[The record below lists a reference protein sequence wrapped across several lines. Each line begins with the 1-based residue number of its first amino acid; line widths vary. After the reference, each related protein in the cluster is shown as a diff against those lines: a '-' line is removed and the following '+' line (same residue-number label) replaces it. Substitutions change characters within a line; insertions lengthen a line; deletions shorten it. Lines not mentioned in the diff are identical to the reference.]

1 MRRGLALV
9 AGAWLALLAATGL
22 AQAPAPAELDV
33 FIRAPSSLGI
43 PTGGNARHERLAAL
57 GIPAQRD
64 TLRGLLGPVAESC
77 PSLSGAYFAGLDA
90 DGAAHWDV
98 RCGNRTAWRI
108 SLPADPAATPG
119 VTPCPVQTELCFL
132 PAPRVAGDLGTLRNA
147 RCAAAC
153 ELRAGADR
161 QRCLASCLRGTE
173 GIAALGGP
181 DSDRHIAIF
190 VVDRPLMTEAFL
202 AGARTAGIALEG
214 ARRACEAMAEGRP
227 CRIAVSTI
235 NHCAAVAQAPDG
247 QVSAGFGIELDDAER
262 EARRVCGAGSACQV
276 IISGC

>member
-1 MRRGLALV
+1 MRRLL
-9 AGAWLALLAATGL
+9 LLLLLLAGPALG
-22 AQAPAPAELDV
+22 QAPAELDV
-33 FIRAPSSLGI
+33 FIRAPASLGI
-43 PTGGNARHERLAAL
+43 PSGANARHERLAGLA
-57 GIPAQRD
+57 IPAQRD
-64 TLRGLLGPVAESC
+64 ALRGLLGPVAESC

-108 SLPADPAATPG
+108 SLPAEASATPQ

-132 PAPRVAGDLGTLRNA
+132 PAPRVAGDLGTLRQA

-153 ELRAGADR
+153 ELRAGTER
-161 QRCLASCLRGTE
+161 QSCLASCLRGTE

-181 DSDRHIAIF
+181 GSDRHIAIF
-190 VVDRPLMTEAFL
+190 VVDLPLMTEGFL
-202 AGARTAGIALEG
+202 AGARTSNAALDS
-214 ARRACEAMAEGRP
+214 ARRACEAMAGGRP

-235 NHCAAVAQAPDG
+235 NHCAAVVQAPDS

-262 EARRVCGAGSACQV
+262 EARRVCGAGAACQL